1 MAPPPSKVPADSKNA
16 AARMKAVRI
25 RAKVKVG
32 GAVSPE
38 EAAWYA
44 DYQRARDGAKNG
56 RDAGA
61 SARRSHKVSYSEE
74 SEEAA
79 AVGTGAAAETAAAAA
94 MVREEGRRLDSIVDR
109 GFLAMQKACEFHER
123 MCEALLNRAIED
135 GKTHRRLLDSLRVNA
150 LARIKA
156 EVRARGAEPEED
168 EIVKLAK
175 ELAPILGPMFG
186 VKAQQADDD
195 GGGYGRNGKHRQQ

>member
-1 MAPPPSKVPADSKNA
+1 MAQPPSKVPPSSNSS

-32 GAVSPE
+32 SAVSPE
-38 EAAWYA
+38 DAAWFA
-44 DYQRARDGAKNG
+44 DYERAREKV

-61 SARRSHKVSYSEE
+61 SAKRSHKVSYSEE

-79 AVGTGAAAETAAAAA
+79 SVGTGAAAETAAAAA

-123 MCEALLNRAIED
+123 MSEALLNRAIED
-135 GKTHRRLLDSLRVNA
+135 GKTHRRLLEAVRVNA
-150 LARIKA
+150 LARVRA
-156 EVRARGAEPEED
+156 EVAARGAEDED
-168 EIVKLAK
+168 DIVKLAK

-186 VKAQQADDD
+186 MKAQADDGD
-195 GGGYGRNGKHRQQ
+195 GGGYGRNGKHRPQ